1 MSSDLVFSLAR
12 SLALSLS
19 RSLTLS
25 LSRSRSRSL
34 SLSLSRARAL
44 SLTLHG
50 HAHTGNN
57 AYIFPGIGLG
67 VVAGGL
73 RHVTDDM
80 FRRAARAL
88 ADQVSCPISSP
99 HPNPIHY
106 PLALHHQPDP
116 KP

>member
-1 MSSDLVFSLAR
+1 MIWCSL
-12 SLALSLS
+12 SLAL
-19 RSLTLS
+19 
-25 LSRSRSRSL
+25 SL
-34 SLSLSRARAL
+34 SLSLSRARACSL
-44 SLTLHG
+44 SLLRDRA
-50 HAHTGNN
+50 HAGNN